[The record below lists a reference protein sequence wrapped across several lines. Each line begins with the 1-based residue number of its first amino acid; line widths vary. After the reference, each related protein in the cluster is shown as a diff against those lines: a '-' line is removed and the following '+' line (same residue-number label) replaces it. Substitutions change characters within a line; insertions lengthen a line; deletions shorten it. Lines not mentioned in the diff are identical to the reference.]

1 MTMQKLEAG
10 KTFHIRQK
18 LIGAFTP
25 MIVMSNATKHDV
37 MFELEENVDGV
48 KPSLAIKI
56 RRIIKKGRKK
66 R

>member
-1 MTMQKLEAG
+1 MQKLKAG

-18 LIGAFTP
+18 LISAVNKK
-25 MIVMSNATKHDV
+25 IVMTNTTKHDV

-66 R
+66 M

>member
-1 MTMQKLEAG
+1 MTN
-10 KTFHIRQK
+10 T
-18 LIGAFTP
+18 
-25 MIVMSNATKHDV
+25 TKHDV

-66 R
+66 I